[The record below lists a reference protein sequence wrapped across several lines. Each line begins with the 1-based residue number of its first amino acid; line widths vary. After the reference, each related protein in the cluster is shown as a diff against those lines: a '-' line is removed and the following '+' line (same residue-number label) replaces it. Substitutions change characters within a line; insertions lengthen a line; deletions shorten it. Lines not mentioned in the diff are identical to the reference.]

1 MNKDAW
7 SNKSDY
13 RILLDDSSPLRPLE
27 LVAAI
32 SLAVVLIAVSFL

>member
-1 MNKDAW
+1 MDKDAW

-13 RILLDDSSPLRPLE
+13 RIVIDDSPLRPLE

>member
-1 MNKDAW
+1 MNNEAW

-13 RILLDDSSPLRPLE
+13 RIVLDDSPLRPLE

>member
-13 RILLDDSSPLRPLE
+13 RIVLDDSPLRPLE
-27 LVAAI
+27 IVAAL
-32 SLAVVLIAVSFL
+32 SLAVVLLAVSFL